1 MEKFYKLSD
10 IAKMLDVSVQTIR
23 REIHRGNLK
32 AGKTSDTENAPFR
45 VSQSDLDEYLAGK
58 QKGVIMQYIEREIKD
73 VKESIEHIKDCI
85 MESNETNDILFYA
98 KMLEKYQD
106 ILKYW
111 EGRKNVQNVISK

>member
-32 AGKTSDTENAPFR
+32 AGKTSDTGNAPFR

-58 QKGVIMQYIEREIKD
+58 
-73 VKESIEHIKDCI
+73 
-85 MESNETNDILFYA
+85 
-98 KMLEKYQD
+98 
-106 ILKYW
+106 
-111 EGRKNVQNVISK
+111 